1 MGLCAGTRLRFTSVL
16 VTALVVVGISAGVA
30 WAEPEAV
37 PARAASACDS
47 AEVATLVTPQEQQE
61 MLDLHNALRA
71 KYGAPPLAWDATLAS
86 CAQDWANQRAA
97 GEQQPHRVPNSYG
110 ENVFGNW
117 SCCDP
122 AAFTSTPADPMGF
135 WGGEEPNY
143 DVATNSCIAGTVCGH
158 FTQVV
163 WSTTTQLGCGKA
175 LTPDSP
181 QPGATTANWVCNYNP
196 PGNDGGRPFDP
207 AAVPAGAPST
217 APPLDVPPPA
227 EPPVEV
233 PPPAEPPVDNPP
245 ADNPPADNPP
255 ADNPPA
261 DQPGDGGN
269 PPAGDNGE
277 VDTGQAPP
285 DGG

>member
-1 MGLCAGTRLRFTSVL
+1 MSAGVILFAVCSILCVL
-16 VTALVVVGISAGVA
+16 GALVVVGISAGVA
-30 WAEPEAV
+30 WAEPGAQ

-47 AEVATLVTPQEQQE
+47 PEVATLVTPEEQQQ
-61 MLDLHNALRA
+61 MLDLHNTLRA
-71 KYGAPPLAWDATLAS
+71 KYGAPPLTWDATLAS

-97 GEQQPHRVPNSYG
+97 GEQQAHRSPNRYG

-143 DVATNSCIAGTVCGH
+143 DVATNSCVAGTVCGH

-181 QPGATTANWVCNYNP
+181 QPGATSASWVCNYNP
-196 PGNDGGRPFDP
+196 PGNMAGR
-207 AAVPAGAPST
+207 APY
-217 APPLDVPPPA
+217 
-227 EPPVEV
+227 
-233 PPPAEPPVDNPP
+233 
-245 ADNPPADNPP
+245 
-255 ADNPPA
+255 
-261 DQPGDGGN
+261 
-269 PPAGDNGE
+269 
-277 VDTGQAPP
+277 
-285 DGG
+285 